1 MHDQSALHLGRS
13 GKLST
18 DESTHINDLT
28 TLNK

>member
-1 MHDQSALHLGRS
+1 MHDQSALHLRQS
-13 GKLST
+13 GKLSI